1 MKTYLSSPSSS
12 LLTASAIETTGENHL
27 YSALNFGRVIAFTG
41 SGSTM
46 EYGRP
51 SWSDLIDTFIKLAE
65 ANKNKILHPKHSED
79 KEDKASSLDNIATLG
94 KIVNKEKLET
104 IWEEFEKLFGQDKE
118 ATLEYRKIPTA
129 LRQSADFTASF
140 LTLCEQIASWSSTND
155 DREKTSKRLQFRRD
169 VAKEFAKTKIEKFY
183 DATVQSIGHK
193 QKFTPS
199 DETALSKE
207 KTAQKITFLEKN
219 FAQHFLRETGDFS
232 GSVRINSKATIAI
245 LCFTLAKALN
255 LKTVDNIASLVDL
268 DEPSQCTYDG
278 LMKYLPPSNI
288 IDPLT
293 EIYQG
298 LGINRYLTL
307 NYDIEIERMLAAHL
321 ANKDDESHKEFCEFL
336 NFPVNRSAPLQ
347 ERELRNGLQQAIR
360 TSSIGKDNLGDL
372 FTFGAFSTAFR
383 TSVFH
388 LHGRVDDPKN
398 MIITQLDYERLYLQ
412 SSNQRRSFEEARHAV
427 FNGGD
432 ILFVGSGMK
441 ETDVMAP
448 LKDFTASHR
457 KLDDAPGRVYALILS
472 SIDRDNWKAENTGQ
486 AQALFKHYGV
496 YTLYLDG
503 SDTKQ
508 HLSFRTARM
517 WFSEL
522 TKALD
527 SETISLP
534 ELASFNID
542 RLASE
547 NSPIEFS
554 TREVKLIQAISEV
567 ALIDKAI
574 QEVCSKLTKQLGPHA
589 APTKNIRKRIE
600 VSILRRLVIESD
612 KRLKSNILQ
621 QKLEMLCQKKT
632 EWWRDWG
639 KRPKHRLA
647 IYGAPKKSHDKP
659 LLWVRHRAD
668 YYYDHRTFI
677 ELSQYLAQ
685 DHLFNEPVTSF
696 SPSTELYKSY
706 FKQLRKEAANQD
718 KKSSRIVRF
727 TAPKGAG
734 KGSLIKLLSEKLK
747 SPIDGREYYPFEL
760 IFPNKENNY
769 VGGFFAHLT
778 FTLEFTSTIFALIR
792 FLAKSAEIESDPFL
806 NSEAINGFQQD
817 RHTGIWLLKHALKE
831 MAKTE
836 SRVFICLSGL
846 FRLVDDDGDAYSPIH
861 REFFRII
868 TNTDLLN
875 TESGTPKI
883 DLLLLARTQA
893 KPIRYL
899 SIEKPI
905 SKKPTPSKSQKKF
918 IHRRQVRIKKWPIL
932 EQPDSKLIL
941 DTALHVTKHSLK
953 KLGFSVKNLTISNTI
968 EHLLPAKNGVVKSH
982 IKSLNTFINRSVVHI
997 YLLVSLFC
1005 WRQIVIDAN
1014 NNKQESSEIDLLIN
1028 RLNIAVGRSGA
1039 IGFTKSVIK
1048 EYRELDLMM
1057 LQNNS
1062 PIHHIAPVNVTDVTL
1077 RHLALFNHPIQSSVL
1092 VECPDLALRLEQRIK
1107 KHKSE
1112 CLEEIRSK
1120 KLALLDKTLEQLVAK
1135 RLVIR
1140 IHTREGE
1147 EDLQCRY
1154 SLHHEIAKV
1163 VTLDMNYITQYT
1175 LSSAP
1180 YQATFYCAQAQAR
1193 RGVPSSDHFHFVT
1206 RLLKHFISIIDYSL
1220 KNTDINDLNKEPK
1233 LDFYECS
1240 AMLRG
1245 AYAILRG
1252 SFSIGAISRLEI
1264 MHELNNKQP
1273 YEAYRLWIQNIIH
1286 LSIRLSAYQDDLIE
1300 NKVESSYIKK
1310 FRYQNKF
1317 KPRHFRAKHYDNS
1330 RYKYKSRLP
1339 LINLNKVKKYDTS
1352 RSQDQ
1357 FMGEYLCKRPLTDED
1372 VRLTYNLPFYR
1383 DEVAWLYNEQAV
1395 VSFMQG
1401 KLYDAS
1407 VLYNQALHVVK
1418 AQPEYTE
1425 NQSVGAPRRRIEI
1438 NLAIA
1443 EIEKGEIHNAIDL
1456 LDGAINEITISDSST
1471 TSMTLLYAKGYRALC
1486 DHLTGNLTKAK
1497 NGYKFVIK
1505 HVQKKRQLRATS
1517 IFQRHL
1523 ADLYR
1528 IQGETE
1534 KASKLLLFSEK
1545 AASQAQQED
1554 ILHYTLISKARLM
1567 RDLKSRSEAL
1577 QILRRTEDYAKT
1589 MGLRKM
1595 LAEALKVRAEV
1606 MLAEGEVTQAG
1617 KMSAQA
1623 VAIFNRN
1630 GLRLRKISA
1639 ALLQAKVY
1647 QKRGQIKFAKKILA
1661 EIEREAS
1668 SLGYTL
1674 KSSSAQED
1682 RQNLIS

>member
-1 MKTYLSSPSSS
+1 MKTYLSPPSSS
-12 LLTASAIETTGENHL
+12 LLTAAAIEKTGENHL

-51 SWSDLIDTFIKLAE
+51 SWSDLINTFIKLAE
-65 ANKNKILHPKHSED
+65 ENKNRILDVETSENQTN
-79 KEDKASSLDNIATLG
+79 SQNHSLDNITTLG
-94 KIVNKEKLET
+94 KIVNKEKLVA
-104 IWEEFEKLFGQDKE
+104 IWEEFEKLFGPDISE
-118 ATLEYRKIPTA
+118 GSAPEYQKIPTA
-129 LRQSADFTASF
+129 LRHNADFTVSF
-140 LTLCEQIASWSSTND
+140 LTMCEQIASWSSSND
-155 DREKTSKRLQFRRD
+155 DREKETNGLQFRRN
-169 VAKEFAKTKIEKFY
+169 VAREFAKTKIEKFY
-183 DATVQSIGHK
+183 NATIESIDHQLISPG
-193 QKFTPS
+193 PDP
-199 DETALSKE
+199 DEIVGSSGRGKSE
-207 KTAQKITFLEKN
+207 KTTFLEDN
-219 FAQHFLRETGDFS
+219 FKAHFLRELGDVS
-232 GSVRINSKATIAI
+232 GAVRINSKATIAI
-245 LCFTLAKALN
+245 LCFTLARALN
-255 LKTVDNIASLVDL
+255 LKNYASDILAL
-268 DEPSQCTYDG
+268 KNLSGPCKETYDA
-278 LMKYLPPSNI
+278 LMENLSCSNT

-298 LGINRYLTL
+298 LGIKRYLTL
-307 NYDIEIERMLAAHL
+307 NYDIEIERMLATHL
-321 ANKDDESHKEFCEFL
+321 ANKDDESHKEFCQFL
-336 NFPVNRSAPLQ
+336 NNPVNNSVPLQ

-372 FTFGAFSTAFR
+372 FTFGAFSTSFQ

-388 LHGRVDDPKN
+388 LHGRVDDPQN

-472 SIDRDNWKAENTGQ
+472 SVDRASWKAENTGQ

-503 SDTKQ
+503 SDSDQ
-508 HLSFRTARM
+508 HKGFRAARV
-517 WFSEL
+517 WFSALSKTLSAETLSLSEL
-522 TKALD
+522 SHFCVDQLALD
-527 SETISLP
+527 
-534 ELASFNID
+534 
-542 RLASE
+542 
-547 NSPIEFS
+547 NSPICLEPI
-554 TREVKLIQAISEV
+554 EIEMIKEISEV
-567 ALIDKAI
+567 ALTHRAI
-574 QEVCSKLTKQLGPHA
+574 QEISTKLKSQTKRSNFSNTQEKA
-589 APTKNIRKRIE
+589 KPTANIKGRLE
-600 VSILRRLVIESD
+600 VSILHRLVIESE

-621 QKLEMLCQKKT
+621 HKLAHLSRKKT
-632 EWWRDWG
+632 QWWSDWE

-647 IYGAPKKSHDKP
+647 IYGDSEKSIDEP
-659 LLWVRHRAD
+659 LIWVRHRAD
-668 YYYDHRTFI
+668 YYYSQATLS
-677 ELSQYLAQ
+677 ELMQCLVQ
-685 DHLFNEPVTSF
+685 GNTLNEPDTCL
-696 SPSTELYKSY
+696 SPSTKGYRSY
-706 FKQLRKEAANQD
+706 FKQIKEEAAKTRYD
-718 KKSSRIVRF
+718 SLRIVRF

-734 KGSLIKLLSEKLK
+734 KGSLIKLLSEKIQPSTHTRAHHL
-747 SPIDGREYYPFEL
+747 FEF
-760 IFPNKENNY
+760 IFPKEKNSY
-769 VGGFFAHLT
+769 AGGFFAHLT

-792 FLAKSAEIESDPFL
+792 FISKSAEIESDPFL
-806 NSEAINGFQQD
+806 HPKAISGFQQD
-817 RHTGIWLLKHALKE
+817 RHTGIWLLKHALRK
-831 MAKTE
+831 MAKKE
-836 SRVFICLSGL
+836 CRVFICLSGL
-846 FRLVDDDGDAYSPIH
+846 FRLVDDDGDAYSPVH

-868 TNTDLLN
+868 TRTDLLVN
-875 TESGTPKI
+875 QGKKPKI

-899 SIEKPI
+899 SKESPH
-905 SKKPTPSKSQKKF
+905 SKELTPETNKQNF
-918 IHRRQVRIKKWPIL
+918 ILRQRVRIEHWPIL
-932 EQPDSKLIL
+932 EQTNTSLTV
-941 DTALHVTKHSLK
+941 DTAFEVTKFSLK
-953 KLGFSVKNLTISNTI
+953 KIGFNIQYLTEENTI
-968 EHLLPAKNGVVKSH
+968 GDFLSATNGLFKSH
-982 IKSLNTFINRSVVHI
+982 INSLNTFISRSVVHV
-997 YLLVSLFC
+997 YLLVGLLC
-1005 WRQIVIDAN
+1005 WRQVILST
-1014 NNKQESSEIDLLIN
+1014 KQSKAESDRVDLLIN
-1028 RLNIAVGRSGA
+1028 RLNIAVGRSGE
-1039 IGFTKSVIK
+1039 IGFTQQVIK
-1048 EYRELDLMM
+1048 EYRDLDLMA
-1057 LQNNS
+1057 LREGT
-1062 PIHHIAPVNVTDVTL
+1062 PIGDVVAVNVTDVTL
-1077 RHLALFNHPIQSSVL
+1077 RHLALFNHPIQASVL
-1092 VECPDLALRLEQRIK
+1092 VECPDLALRLEQRIEENEEK
-1107 KHKSE
+1107 KVDS
-1112 CLEEIRSK
+1112 LEVVKAK
-1120 KLALLDKTLEQLVAK
+1120 KIDLLNRTLDQLVAK

-1140 IHTREGE
+1140 IQPRDKEEGL
-1147 EDLQCRY
+1147 DCRY

-1180 YQATFYCAQAQAR
+1180 YQTTFYCAQAQAR
-1193 RGVPSSDHFHFVT
+1193 RGIPSSDHFHFVT
-1206 RLLKHFISIIDYSL
+1206 RLLKHFISIIHYSL
-1220 KNTDINDLNKEPK
+1220 KNTNIDDPNEIPK
-1233 LDFYECS
+1233 LNFYECS

-1273 YEAYRLWIQNIIH
+1273 YEAYRLWIQNVIH
-1286 LSIRLSAYQDDLIE
+1286 LSIRLSQYQDDLIE
-1300 NKVESSYIKK
+1300 NKENMILKQPSS
-1310 FRYQNKF
+1310 
-1317 KPRHFRAKHYDNS
+1317 DE
-1330 RYKYKSRLP
+1330 RL
-1339 LINLNKVKKYDTS
+1339 
-1352 RSQDQ
+1352 
-1357 FMGEYLCKRPLTDED
+1357 
-1372 VRLTYNLPFYR
+1372 RLKYNLPFYR

-1407 VLYNQALHVVK
+1407 ILYSQALNVVK

-1438 NLAIA
+1438 NLAITK
-1443 EIEKGEIHNAIDL
+1443 IEKGEIHNAIDL
-1456 LDGAINEITISDSST
+1456 LDGAINEITMNESST
-1471 TSMTLLYAKGYRALC
+1471 TSMTLLYATGYRALC

-1497 NGYKFVIK
+1497 QGYKHVIK
-1505 HVQKKRQLRATS
+1505 RVQKKRQLRATS

-1528 IQGETE
+1528 IQGKTE
-1534 KASKLLLFSEK
+1534 KATQLLLLSEK

-1647 QKRGQIKFAKKILA
+1647 QKRGQTKFAEKILA

-1682 RQNLIS
+1682 RQNLN